1 MDGRS
6 RTGDPRGGRRM
17 QTVSREVQPGDVI
30 GGKYVIERLLGR
42 GGMGVVFLARQERL
56 DRRVAIKF
64 LLPGAMSNASAV
76 ARFEREARAAASLLS
91 DHVTRV
97 HDVGHLETGEPYM
110 VMELLV
116 GEDLAG
122 ILLRRGPLP
131 ASEVIDVI
139 VQACDAI
146 AEAHSIGIVHRDLKP
161 ANIFLVRRPNGIPT
175 VKVLDFGISKAG
187 GTTGASLTGSTTL
200 MGSPLYMSPEQV
212 REARTVDGRADIW
225 ALGVTLYE
233 LLVGQ
238 PPFSAHAVGEICAQ
252 ILTLEP
258 DRPRRRRPDLP
269 RALDAIVMRCLRK
282 EPSER
287 FGTAGELS
295 AALRLVQVQT
305 AASPTLFF
313 DGAAKSTP
321 PALVSVGPG
330 ASSPGSLPPASLL
343 TAEAMSRT
351 HPPAPRP
358 RARKVGVPALAAVG
372 ALTVGGAATWALL
385 TTRGPATSVQDLTL
399 DSSAGPQRLL
409 PSGSARA
416 HGSVLPPVQIP
427 SPAREAP
434 ASASAIAQ
442 APASAPALS
451 ASALPPAPAASPRA
465 SPPPI
470 AAHAPQSRREPPEE
484 VAEPTTA
491 PVHAAPHNPLDLP
504 HLP

>member
-1 MDGRS
+1 
-6 RTGDPRGGRRM
+6 M

-42 GGMGVVFLARQERL
+42 GGMGMVFLARQERL

-64 LLPGAMSNASAV
+64 LLPEAMSNASAV
-76 ARFEREARAAASLLS
+76 VRFEREARAAASLLS

-97 HDVGHLETGEPYM
+97 HDVGHLENGAPYM

-146 AEAHSIGIVHRDLKP
+146 AEAHSIGVVHRDLKP

-175 VKVLDFGISKAG
+175 VKVLDFGISKAS

-238 PPFSAHAVGEICAQ
+238 PPFSANAVGEICAQ
-252 ILTLEP
+252 ILTAEP
-258 DRPRRRRPDLP
+258 ERPRRRRPDLP
-269 RALDAIVMRCLRK
+269 RTLDAIVMRCLRK

-287 FGTAGELS
+287 FATAGELS
-295 AALRLVQVQT
+295 AALRSVHVQT
-305 AASPTLFF
+305 FASPTLLF

-321 PALVSVGPG
+321 LLAPSAPAAGR
-330 ASSPGSLPPASLL
+330 L
-343 TAEAMSRT
+343 TTEAVSRT
-351 HPPAPRP
+351 HPPSPKP
-358 RARKVGVPALAAVG
+358 RARRIGVPAVIGAS
-372 ALTVGGAATWALL
+372 ALTIGGAATWALL
-385 TTRGPATSVQDLTL
+385 EIRGPATAVNDVALA
-399 DSSAGPQRLL
+399 SSSGPQRLFPPGS
-409 PSGSARA
+409 PSA
-416 HGSVLPPVQIP
+416 HGSVLPPVQLP
-427 SPAREAP
+427 SATTQVTPSAPVPAP
-434 ASASAIAQ
+434 PS
-442 APASAPALS
+442 APASAPAPTP
-451 ASALPPAPAASPRA
+451 AS
-465 SPPPI
+465 SPPLQGSAPPPS
-470 AAHAPQSRREPPEE
+470 AAARPRSIPPKSRPEPPEE
-484 VAEPTTA
+484 IATPTAA
-491 PVHAAPHNPLDLP
+491 PVPAAPHNPLDLP
-504 HLP
+504 HLQ